1 MRSLAPS
8 QDAFQNAIVEQH
20 GSLVTQIAKH
30 LWGHLSASLSVDDLT
45 QAGVIGL
52 LEASKNYNA
61 EKGASF
67 ETYARIR
74 IRGSILDEVRKGDW
88 APRSVHRNRRRIYKA
103 VREIENKTGRDA
115 RDREVADHLALSMQE
130 HHQIVQD
137 THNTRL
143 AMLGDLGMEEG
154 IGMGLCKEPT
164 LLEGLEYEQSKASL
178 AKALEKLPER
188 EQQVL
193 QLYYQE
199 ELNLKAVGKVLGVS
213 ESRISQIH
221 SKAMLRLQASMKEGF

>member
-1 MRSLAPS
+1 M
-8 QDAFQNAIVEQH
+8 I
-20 GSLVTQIAKH
+20 
-30 LWGHLSASLSVDDLT
+30 
-45 QAGVIGL
+45 
-52 LEASKNYNA
+52 
-61 EKGASF
+61 
-67 ETYARIR
+67 
-74 IRGSILDEVRKGDW
+74 
-88 APRSVHRNRRRIYKA
+88 
-103 VREIENKTGRDA
+103 
-115 RDREVADHLALSMQE
+115 
-130 HHQIVQD
+130 QD

-164 LLEGLEYEQSKASL
+164 LLEGLEYEQSKQSL

-193 QLYYQE
+193 KLYYQE
-199 ELNLKAVGKVLGVS
+199 ELNLNAVGKVLGVS